1 MAVHVLATMPPL
13 IQVGLRSSRSDKMRG
28 SSSQAVL
35 RTGLIDTGASITA
48 IHPDLIAAI
57 RPVQLG
63 TMDIKRSTG
72 PALWRRTWDIRLA
85 FEPDPQDPRW
95 WLRGQWRRT
104 WDIRLAFE
112 PDPQDPQWWLRGQWF
127 NLEAI
132 EVTPASAGVD
142 VLIGRDLLKKIV
154 MSWDGPRSKVLVM
167 Y

>member
-13 IQVGLRSSRSDKMRG
+13 IQVGIRSSRSDRARG
-28 SSSQAVL
+28 ASGQAIL

-72 PALWRRTWDIRLA
+72 PAL
-85 FEPDPQDPRW
+85 
-95 WLRGQWRRT
+95 WRRT

-154 MSWDGPRSKVLVM
+154 MSWDGPRSKVLLM